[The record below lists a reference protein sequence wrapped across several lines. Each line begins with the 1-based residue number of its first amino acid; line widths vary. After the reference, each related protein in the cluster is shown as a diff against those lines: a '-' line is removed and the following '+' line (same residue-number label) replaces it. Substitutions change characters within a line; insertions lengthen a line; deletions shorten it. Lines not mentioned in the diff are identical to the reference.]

1 MLPPPG
7 TCVVTCVPLPG
18 SCPWFSVELPPRG
31 ARPQSGGS
39 GSAEGSPLSWLAC
52 QKHRAGTCF
61 CENSGRQRCR
71 CGGSAKTGQVCRLNE
86 FHFFHIQSIPYSKPT
101 STVSNTSPYLRGW
114 IRPSDRDCLWP
125 LENAPLVSWCLTR
138 PLFV

>member
-61 CENSGRQRCR
+61 VRTVEDSGAGVAVRRRQGRC
-71 CGGSAKTGQVCRLNE
+71 A
-86 FHFFHIQSIPYSKPT
+86 
-101 STVSNTSPYLRGW
+101 
-114 IRPSDRDCLWP
+114 D
-125 LENAPLVSWCLTR
+125 
-138 PLFV
+138 